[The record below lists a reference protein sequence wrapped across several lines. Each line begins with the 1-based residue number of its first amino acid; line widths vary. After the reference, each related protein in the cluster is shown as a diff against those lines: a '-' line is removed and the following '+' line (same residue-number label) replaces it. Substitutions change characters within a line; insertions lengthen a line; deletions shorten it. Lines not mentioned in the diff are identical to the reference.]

1 MSSIISFFI
10 FLQTCLLF
18 CRLVCSFVLQT
29 YLFFCFCRLVYSFFL
44 QTCLILMIF
53 GHVISQS
60 NANWE
65 CLELFFMEILFHFIN
80 FQKVDEKKQSPQK
93 FTCNVIVQ
101 ILVLKSG
108 LYIITGKGYY
118 TQKCKDFLKVSVRM
132 VTIT

>member
-1 MSSIISFFI
+1 MKNNVINHFFLFFADLFT
-10 FLQTCLLF
+10 FLQTCL
-18 CRLVCSFVLQT
+18 
-29 YLFFCFCRLVYSFFL
+29 FFCFADLLVLLFLQTCLFIFL

-60 NANWE
+60 KANWE

-108 LYIITGKGYY
+108 LYIITGKGYC
-118 TQKCKDFLKVSVRM
+118 TQKCKDF
-132 VTIT
+132 